1 MIDYSYTEIYCTPD
15 GAVMIK
21 PDNQPVW
28 ELNESGRQ
36 SRDFITAMLEY
47 MRTFYVDAFEALC
60 KYYSAKEPNKLNY
73 EFWIVSRFLRCN
85 SGSYDKLTIDIDGRG
100 RLNFEE
106 VHCPLRG
113 ECKLENICCKPR
125 FTTTLSYREM
135 EVLRLIVDHYET
147 DEIAEKLFLSPHT
160 INNHRRNIH
169 IKTGTRTIAELV
181 EYWHKNNL
189 K

>member
-1 MIDYSYTEIYCTPD
+1 MNEYANTEIYVSPD
-15 GAVMIK
+15 GCVMIK
-21 PDNQPVW
+21 QENKPVW
-28 ELNESGRQ
+28 VLTESGQQ
-36 SRDFITAMLEY
+36 SRDFISAMLEY
-47 MRTFYVDAFEALC
+47 LRTFYVEAFEALC

-85 SGSYDKLTIDIDGRG
+85 SGAYDKLTIDIDHRG

-106 VHCPLRG
+106 VPCPLRG

-125 FTTTLSYREM
+125 FTTQLSYREM